1 MLSRLFTIIDQ
12 STLKSG
18 DAFNPSIHF
27 NILWYISIIVCLYF
41 VLLFE
46 LQYFGLSSQF
56 YWPLGSWSA
65 SYLIDLYLRGAHFFK
80 CVGSMESTHFKKGL
94 LFTQG
99 DYDQTSLKSCYT
111 LHGPGLQICS
121 SDRIWLVIVV
131 KATQIRTLL
140 TQVSCSAAPLL
151 LTVPNMLF
159 VSLASTTTLAQ
170 DGKSCHTLHH
180 LESGVQLSKKKG
192 TLS

>member
-1 MLSRLFTIIDQ
+1 
-12 STLKSG
+12 
-18 DAFNPSIHF
+18 
-27 NILWYISIIVCLYF
+27 
-41 VLLFE
+41 
-46 LQYFGLSSQF
+46 
-56 YWPLGSWSA
+56 
-65 SYLIDLYLRGAHFFK
+65 
-80 CVGSMESTHFKKGL
+80 METTHFKKGL
-94 LFTQG
+94 HFTQG

-131 KATQIRTLL
+131 KTTQVRTLL

-180 LESGVQLSKKKG
+180 LESGVQLFREKKRIQSQKKKM
-192 TLS
+192 

>member
-1 MLSRLFTIIDQ
+1 
-12 STLKSG
+12 
-18 DAFNPSIHF
+18 
-27 NILWYISIIVCLYF
+27 
-41 VLLFE
+41 
-46 LQYFGLSSQF
+46 
-56 YWPLGSWSA
+56 
-65 SYLIDLYLRGAHFFK
+65 
-80 CVGSMESTHFKKGL
+80 METTHFKKGL

-121 SDRIWLVIVV
+121 SHRIWLVIVV
-131 KATQIRTLL
+131 KTAQIRTLL

-180 LESGVQLSKKKG
+180 LESGVQLFQKKELCHRKEDV
-192 TLS
+192 TSCSF